1 MVINR
6 ELELIMF
13 SGGKRL
19 LNEHSGNPRFDL
31 VISRSVAKNSTDL
44 ALDITMGH
52 DFHGDGSHA
61 D

>member
-1 MVINR
+1 
-6 ELELIMF
+6 MF
-13 SGGKRL
+13 SGGKRI
-19 LNEHSGNPRFDL
+19 LNAYSGNPHFDL